1 MRFEQA
7 SPEVAE
13 KLIRIFRALP
23 DDSPEMVLAFAREIL
38 DRGLG
43 RPKQVLDVKES
54 REYIEYKHIQELIL
68 ADNEAIGL
76 AAALI
81 DSCSSGQADA
91 TALKVA
97 SALLGGE
104 SLGQAYAEV
113 WKMAIATA
121 AGSSEVLADAA
132 IMAMA
137 RAAIEAQA
145 SVAATAADKRVI
157 LSIVSKITR
166 MRAMRSNMR

>member
-91 TALKVA
+91 TALKAA
-97 SALLGGE
+97 SALLGG
-104 SLGQAYAEV
+104 SLWGRPMPKFGKWPLPRLLEAPRSWQMLQSRPWQGQ
-113 WKMAIATA
+113 
-121 AGSSEVLADAA
+121 
-132 IMAMA
+132 
-137 RAAIEAQA
+137 
-145 SVAATAADKRVI
+145 
-157 LSIVSKITR
+157 LSR
-166 MRAMRSNMR
+166 PRLR